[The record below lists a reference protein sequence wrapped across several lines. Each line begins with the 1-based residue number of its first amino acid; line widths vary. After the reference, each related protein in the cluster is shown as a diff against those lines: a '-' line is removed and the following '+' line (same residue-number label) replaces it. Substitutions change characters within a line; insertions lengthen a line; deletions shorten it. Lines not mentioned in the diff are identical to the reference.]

1 MFPDNNKT
9 IMRIYLDIPYTDK
22 ELAKNKGCYW
32 DGQKKKWFID
42 NPIHMDQYMRW
53 MPKHLLKPTDS
64 TPIKH
69 TPFVNTK
76 ISKDRAYRLN
86 KRYKRT
92 RR

>member
-9 IMRIYLDIPYTDK
+9 IMRIYLNVPYEEKDI
-22 ELAKNKGCYW
+22 AKNRGCHW

-42 NPIHMDQYMRW
+42 NPSNIQMFVKW
-53 MPKHLLKPTDS
+53 MPKHLLEPTDS
-64 TPIKH
+64 KPIKH

-76 ISKDRAYRLN
+76 ISKDRAYRLS
-86 KRYKRT
+86 KKRT